1 MKKILVVLLS
11 LTLIFAFTGCTS
23 SNNGAAEDIE
33 IKTQEVV
40 TSNTDDNDDNI
51 SNTENAVENANEKD
65 YDFSSYENDIRNIT
79 KSVNNAKTSTNASE
93 NHEQFYA
100 LKKQVDA
107 VDDELDK
114 LDDEFEYAYQ
124 MKEISFETYKARE
137 RTIEKL
143 DFGLLSELVI
153 EELQTKAQEKNIEI
167 TLQKQDDLFMNGDQT
182 LILRMMMNLI
192 TNAINY
198 GKTNGHIHIILK
210 VENDQ
215 IVGEVKDDGIGIS
228 EEHLNKIWERFY
240 RNLALFTSLTTDDLR
255 LGIFRVTTLCN
266 ISILIIGIVFAFLS
280 AVDVITFSENGEKL
294 FAMVLLSCIMVFIGI
309 VSPKLPY
316 NRHTGLRLP
325 WTVRDEDTWK
335 IAHRILG
342 FISFPMVLLYIACAL
357 TISDFEIVSV
367 VTMLIWI
374 SIPGGISYI
383 YFYKKYHS
391 NKK

>member
-1 MKKILVVLLS
+1 MSQEEMAVKLNVVRQTVSKWEKGLSIPDADVLIEMANLLDVSVSQLLGIEESIHSNGNLAEELAELNEQLARKKQKEKLLYQANQKRGLILFVSFLS
-11 LTLIFAFTGCTS
+11 MMITMS
-23 SNNGAAEDIE
+23 VKN
-33 IKTQEVV
+33 EVV
-40 TSNTDDNDDNI
+40 SI
-51 SNTENAVENANEKD
+51 LMAG
-65 YDFSSYENDIRNIT
+65 IC
-79 KSVNNAKTSTNASE
+79 
-93 NHEQFYA
+93 
-100 LKKQVDA
+100 
-107 VDDELDK
+107 
-114 LDDEFEYAYQ
+114 
-124 MKEISFETYKARE
+124 M
-137 RTIEKL
+137 
-143 DFGLLSELVI
+143 
-153 EELQTKAQEKNIEI
+153 
-167 TLQKQDDLFMNGDQT
+167 
-182 LILRMMMNLI
+182 LI
-192 TNAINY
+192 A
-198 GKTNGHIHIILK
+198 G
-210 VENDQ
+210 
-215 IVGEVKDDGIGIS
+215 IV
-228 EEHLNKIWERFY
+228 LY

-255 LGIFRVTTLCN
+255 IGIFRVTTLCN

-280 AVDVITFSENGEKL
+280 AVDVINFSENGEKL

>member
-1 MKKILVVLLS
+1 MINENIKHFRKTRGMSQEEMAVKLNVVRQTVSKWEKGLSIPDADVLIEMANLLDVSVSQLLGIEESIHSNGNLAEELAELNEQLARKKQKEKLLYQANQKRGLILFVSFLS
-11 LTLIFAFTGCTS
+11 MMITMS
-23 SNNGAAEDIE
+23 VKN
-33 IKTQEVV
+33 EVV
-40 TSNTDDNDDNI
+40 SI
-51 SNTENAVENANEKD
+51 LMAG
-65 YDFSSYENDIRNIT
+65 IC
-79 KSVNNAKTSTNASE
+79 
-93 NHEQFYA
+93 
-100 LKKQVDA
+100 
-107 VDDELDK
+107 
-114 LDDEFEYAYQ
+114 
-124 MKEISFETYKARE
+124 M
-137 RTIEKL
+137 
-143 DFGLLSELVI
+143 
-153 EELQTKAQEKNIEI
+153 
-167 TLQKQDDLFMNGDQT
+167 
-182 LILRMMMNLI
+182 LIA
-192 TNAINY
+192 AIV
-198 GKTNGHIHIILK
+198 L
-210 VENDQ
+210 
-215 IVGEVKDDGIGIS
+215 
-228 EEHLNKIWERFY
+228 Y

-255 LGIFRVTTLCN
+255 IGIFRVTTLCN

-383 YFYKKYHS
+383 YFYKNTTVTKS
-391 NKK
+391 KKLSIKTQKVLVIK

>member
-1 MKKILVVLLS
+1 MSQEEMAVKLNVVRQTVSKWEKGLSVPDADVLIEMANLLDVSVSQLLGIEESIHSNGNLAEELAELNEQLARKKQKEKLLYQANQKRGLILFVTFLS
-11 LTLIFAFTGCTS
+11 MMITMS
-23 SNNGAAEDIE
+23 VKN
-33 IKTQEVV
+33 EVV
-40 TSNTDDNDDNI
+40 SI
-51 SNTENAVENANEKD
+51 LMAG
-65 YDFSSYENDIRNIT
+65 IC
-79 KSVNNAKTSTNASE
+79 
-93 NHEQFYA
+93 
-100 LKKQVDA
+100 
-107 VDDELDK
+107 
-114 LDDEFEYAYQ
+114 
-124 MKEISFETYKARE
+124 M
-137 RTIEKL
+137 
-143 DFGLLSELVI
+143 
-153 EELQTKAQEKNIEI
+153 
-167 TLQKQDDLFMNGDQT
+167 
-182 LILRMMMNLI
+182 LI
-192 TNAINY
+192 A
-198 GKTNGHIHIILK
+198 G
-210 VENDQ
+210 
-215 IVGEVKDDGIGIS
+215 IV
-228 EEHLNKIWERFY
+228 LY

>member
-1 MKKILVVLLS
+1 MINENIKHFRKTRGMSQEEMAVKLNVVRQTVSKWEKGLSVPDADVLIEMANLLDVSVSQLLGIEESIHSNGNLAEELAELNEQLARKKQKEKLLYRANQKRGLILFVIFLS
-11 LTLIFAFTGCTS
+11 MMITMS
-23 SNNGAAEDIE
+23 VKN
-33 IKTQEVV
+33 EVV
-40 TSNTDDNDDNI
+40 SI
-51 SNTENAVENANEKD
+51 LMAG
-65 YDFSSYENDIRNIT
+65 IC
-79 KSVNNAKTSTNASE
+79 
-93 NHEQFYA
+93 
-100 LKKQVDA
+100 
-107 VDDELDK
+107 
-114 LDDEFEYAYQ
+114 
-124 MKEISFETYKARE
+124 M
-137 RTIEKL
+137 
-143 DFGLLSELVI
+143 
-153 EELQTKAQEKNIEI
+153 
-167 TLQKQDDLFMNGDQT
+167 
-182 LILRMMMNLI
+182 LI
-192 TNAINY
+192 A
-198 GKTNGHIHIILK
+198 G
-210 VENDQ
+210 
-215 IVGEVKDDGIGIS
+215 IV
-228 EEHLNKIWERFY
+228 LY

-374 SIPGGISYI
+374 SIPGGISCFI
-383 YFYKKYHS
+383 SRNLFFDEDRCLHF
-391 NKK
+391 

>member
-1 MKKILVVLLS
+1 MSQEEMAVKLNVVRQTVSKWEKGLSIPDADVLIEMANLLDVSVSQLLGIEESIHSNGNLAEELAELNEQLARKKQKEKLLYQANQKRGLILFVSFLS
-11 LTLIFAFTGCTS
+11 MMITMS
-23 SNNGAAEDIE
+23 VKN
-33 IKTQEVV
+33 EVV
-40 TSNTDDNDDNI
+40 SI
-51 SNTENAVENANEKD
+51 LMAG
-65 YDFSSYENDIRNIT
+65 IC
-79 KSVNNAKTSTNASE
+79 
-93 NHEQFYA
+93 
-100 LKKQVDA
+100 
-107 VDDELDK
+107 
-114 LDDEFEYAYQ
+114 
-124 MKEISFETYKARE
+124 M
-137 RTIEKL
+137 
-143 DFGLLSELVI
+143 
-153 EELQTKAQEKNIEI
+153 
-167 TLQKQDDLFMNGDQT
+167 
-182 LILRMMMNLI
+182 LIA
-192 TNAINY
+192 AIV
-198 GKTNGHIHIILK
+198 L
-210 VENDQ
+210 
-215 IVGEVKDDGIGIS
+215 
-228 EEHLNKIWERFY
+228 Y

-255 LGIFRVTTLCN
+255 IGIFRVTTLCN

-367 VTMLIWI
+367 VTMLILI

>member
-1 MKKILVVLLS
+1 MSQEEMAVKLNVVRQTVSKWEKGLSIPDADVLIEMANLLDVSVSQLLGIEESIHSNGNLAEELAELNEQLARKKQKEKLLYQANQKRGLILFVTFLS
-11 LTLIFAFTGCTS
+11 MMITMS
-23 SNNGAAEDIE
+23 VKN
-33 IKTQEVV
+33 EVV
-40 TSNTDDNDDNI
+40 SI
-51 SNTENAVENANEKD
+51 LMAG
-65 YDFSSYENDIRNIT
+65 IC
-79 KSVNNAKTSTNASE
+79 
-93 NHEQFYA
+93 
-100 LKKQVDA
+100 
-107 VDDELDK
+107 
-114 LDDEFEYAYQ
+114 
-124 MKEISFETYKARE
+124 M
-137 RTIEKL
+137 
-143 DFGLLSELVI
+143 
-153 EELQTKAQEKNIEI
+153 
-167 TLQKQDDLFMNGDQT
+167 
-182 LILRMMMNLI
+182 LI
-192 TNAINY
+192 A
-198 GKTNGHIHIILK
+198 G
-210 VENDQ
+210 
-215 IVGEVKDDGIGIS
+215 IV
-228 EEHLNKIWERFY
+228 LY

>member
-1 MKKILVVLLS
+1 MSQEEMAVKLNVVRQTVSKWEKGLSVPDADVLIEMANLLDVSVSQLLGIEESIHSNGNLAEELAELNEQLARKKQKEKLLYRANQKRGLILFVIFLS
-11 LTLIFAFTGCTS
+11 MMITMS
-23 SNNGAAEDIE
+23 VKN
-33 IKTQEVV
+33 EVV
-40 TSNTDDNDDNI
+40 SI
-51 SNTENAVENANEKD
+51 LMAG
-65 YDFSSYENDIRNIT
+65 IC
-79 KSVNNAKTSTNASE
+79 
-93 NHEQFYA
+93 
-100 LKKQVDA
+100 
-107 VDDELDK
+107 
-114 LDDEFEYAYQ
+114 
-124 MKEISFETYKARE
+124 M
-137 RTIEKL
+137 
-143 DFGLLSELVI
+143 
-153 EELQTKAQEKNIEI
+153 
-167 TLQKQDDLFMNGDQT
+167 
-182 LILRMMMNLI
+182 LI
-192 TNAINY
+192 A
-198 GKTNGHIHIILK
+198 G
-210 VENDQ
+210 
-215 IVGEVKDDGIGIS
+215 IV
-228 EEHLNKIWERFY
+228 LY

>member
-1 MKKILVVLLS
+1 MINENIKHFRKTRGMSQEEMAVKLNVVRQTVSKWEKGLSIPDADVLIEMANLLDVSVSQLLGIEESIHSNGNLAEELAELNEQLARKKQKEKLLYQANQKRGLILFVTFLS
-11 LTLIFAFTGCTS
+11 MMITMS
-23 SNNGAAEDIE
+23 VKN
-33 IKTQEVV
+33 EVV
-40 TSNTDDNDDNI
+40 SI
-51 SNTENAVENANEKD
+51 LMAG
-65 YDFSSYENDIRNIT
+65 IC
-79 KSVNNAKTSTNASE
+79 
-93 NHEQFYA
+93 
-100 LKKQVDA
+100 
-107 VDDELDK
+107 
-114 LDDEFEYAYQ
+114 
-124 MKEISFETYKARE
+124 M
-137 RTIEKL
+137 
-143 DFGLLSELVI
+143 
-153 EELQTKAQEKNIEI
+153 
-167 TLQKQDDLFMNGDQT
+167 
-182 LILRMMMNLI
+182 LIA
-192 TNAINY
+192 AIV
-198 GKTNGHIHIILK
+198 L
-210 VENDQ
+210 
-215 IVGEVKDDGIGIS
+215 
-228 EEHLNKIWERFY
+228 Y

-255 LGIFRVTTLCN
+255 IGIFRVTTLCN

-383 YFYKKYHS
+383 YFYKNTTVTKS
-391 NKK
+391 KKLSIKT

>member
-1 MKKILVVLLS
+1 MINENIKHFRKTRGMSQEEMAVKLNVVRQTVSKWEKGLSIPDADVLIEMANLLDVSVSQLLGIEESIHSNGNLAEELAELNEQLARKKQKEKLLYQANQKRGLILFVSFLS
-11 LTLIFAFTGCTS
+11 MMITMS
-23 SNNGAAEDIE
+23 VKN
-33 IKTQEVV
+33 EVV
-40 TSNTDDNDDNI
+40 SI
-51 SNTENAVENANEKD
+51 LMAG
-65 YDFSSYENDIRNIT
+65 IC
-79 KSVNNAKTSTNASE
+79 
-93 NHEQFYA
+93 
-100 LKKQVDA
+100 
-107 VDDELDK
+107 
-114 LDDEFEYAYQ
+114 
-124 MKEISFETYKARE
+124 M
-137 RTIEKL
+137 
-143 DFGLLSELVI
+143 
-153 EELQTKAQEKNIEI
+153 
-167 TLQKQDDLFMNGDQT
+167 
-182 LILRMMMNLI
+182 LIA
-192 TNAINY
+192 AIV
-198 GKTNGHIHIILK
+198 L
-210 VENDQ
+210 
-215 IVGEVKDDGIGIS
+215 
-228 EEHLNKIWERFY
+228 Y

-255 LGIFRVTTLCN
+255 IGIFRVTTLCN

-383 YFYKKYHS
+383 SFYKKYHS
-391 NKK
+391 NKKKKAIH

>member
-1 MKKILVVLLS
+1 MSQEEMAVKLNVVRQTVSKWEKGLSIPDADVLIEMANLLDVSVSQLLGIEESIHSNGNLAEELAELNEQLARKKQKEKLLYQANQKRGLILFVSFLS
-11 LTLIFAFTGCTS
+11 MMITMS
-23 SNNGAAEDIE
+23 VKN
-33 IKTQEVV
+33 EVV
-40 TSNTDDNDDNI
+40 SI
-51 SNTENAVENANEKD
+51 LMAG
-65 YDFSSYENDIRNIT
+65 IC
-79 KSVNNAKTSTNASE
+79 
-93 NHEQFYA
+93 
-100 LKKQVDA
+100 
-107 VDDELDK
+107 
-114 LDDEFEYAYQ
+114 
-124 MKEISFETYKARE
+124 M
-137 RTIEKL
+137 
-143 DFGLLSELVI
+143 
-153 EELQTKAQEKNIEI
+153 
-167 TLQKQDDLFMNGDQT
+167 
-182 LILRMMMNLI
+182 LIA
-192 TNAINY
+192 AIV
-198 GKTNGHIHIILK
+198 L
-210 VENDQ
+210 
-215 IVGEVKDDGIGIS
+215 
-228 EEHLNKIWERFY
+228 Y

-255 LGIFRVTTLCN
+255 IGIFRVTTLCN

-280 AVDVITFSENGEKL
+280 AVDVINFSENGEKL

-391 NKK
+391 NEK

>member
-1 MKKILVVLLS
+1 MINENIKHFRKTKGMSQEEMAVKLNVVRQTVSKWEKGLSVPDADVLIEMANLLDVSVSQLLGIEESIHSNGNLAEELAELNEQLARKKQKEKLLYQANQKRGLILFVSFLS
-11 LTLIFAFTGCTS
+11 MMITMS
-23 SNNGAAEDIE
+23 VKN
-33 IKTQEVV
+33 EVV
-40 TSNTDDNDDNI
+40 SI
-51 SNTENAVENANEKD
+51 LMAG
-65 YDFSSYENDIRNIT
+65 IC
-79 KSVNNAKTSTNASE
+79 
-93 NHEQFYA
+93 
-100 LKKQVDA
+100 
-107 VDDELDK
+107 
-114 LDDEFEYAYQ
+114 
-124 MKEISFETYKARE
+124 M
-137 RTIEKL
+137 
-143 DFGLLSELVI
+143 
-153 EELQTKAQEKNIEI
+153 
-167 TLQKQDDLFMNGDQT
+167 
-182 LILRMMMNLI
+182 LIA
-192 TNAINY
+192 AIV
-198 GKTNGHIHIILK
+198 L
-210 VENDQ
+210 
-215 IVGEVKDDGIGIS
+215 
-228 EEHLNKIWERFY
+228 Y

-255 LGIFRVTTLCN
+255 IGIFRVTTLCN

-391 NKK
+391 NKKKKAIH

>member
-1 MKKILVVLLS
+1 MDLIKIGKYIAEKRKALGLTQKQLAEKLNMSDKSVSKWERGLSVPDADVLIEMANLLDVSVSQLLGIEESIHSNGNLAEELAELNEQLARKKQKEKLLYQANQKRGLILFVSFLS
-11 LTLIFAFTGCTS
+11 MMITMS
-23 SNNGAAEDIE
+23 VKN
-33 IKTQEVV
+33 EVV
-40 TSNTDDNDDNI
+40 SI
-51 SNTENAVENANEKD
+51 LMAGICMLIAV
-65 YDFSSYENDIRNIT
+65 
-79 KSVNNAKTSTNASE
+79 
-93 NHEQFYA
+93 
-100 LKKQVDA
+100 
-107 VDDELDK
+107 
-114 LDDEFEYAYQ
+114 
-124 MKEISFETYKARE
+124 
-137 RTIEKL
+137 
-143 DFGLLSELVI
+143 
-153 EELQTKAQEKNIEI
+153 
-167 TLQKQDDLFMNGDQT
+167 
-182 LILRMMMNLI
+182 
-192 TNAINY
+192 
-198 GKTNGHIHIILK
+198 
-210 VENDQ
+210 
-215 IVGEVKDDGIGIS
+215 IV
-228 EEHLNKIWERFY
+228 LY

-255 LGIFRVTTLCN
+255 IGIFRVTTLCN

>member
-1 MKKILVVLLS
+1 MINENIKHFRKTRGMSQEEMAVKLNVVRQTVSKWEKGLSIPDADVLIEMANLLDVSVSQLLGIEESIHSNGNWAEELAELNEQLARKKQKEKLLYQANQKRGLILFVSFLS
-11 LTLIFAFTGCTS
+11 MMITMS
-23 SNNGAAEDIE
+23 VKN
-33 IKTQEVV
+33 EVV
-40 TSNTDDNDDNI
+40 SI
-51 SNTENAVENANEKD
+51 LMAG
-65 YDFSSYENDIRNIT
+65 IC
-79 KSVNNAKTSTNASE
+79 
-93 NHEQFYA
+93 
-100 LKKQVDA
+100 
-107 VDDELDK
+107 
-114 LDDEFEYAYQ
+114 
-124 MKEISFETYKARE
+124 M
-137 RTIEKL
+137 
-143 DFGLLSELVI
+143 
-153 EELQTKAQEKNIEI
+153 
-167 TLQKQDDLFMNGDQT
+167 
-182 LILRMMMNLI
+182 LIA
-192 TNAINY
+192 AIV
-198 GKTNGHIHIILK
+198 L
-210 VENDQ
+210 
-215 IVGEVKDDGIGIS
+215 
-228 EEHLNKIWERFY
+228 Y

-255 LGIFRVTTLCN
+255 IGIFRVTTLCN

-391 NKK
+391 NKKKKAIH

>member
-1 MKKILVVLLS
+1 MSQEEMAVKLNVVRQTVSKWEKGLSIPDADVLIEMANLLDVSVSQLLGIEESIHSNGNLADELAELNEQLARKKQKEKLLYQANQKRGLILFVSFLS
-11 LTLIFAFTGCTS
+11 MMITMS
-23 SNNGAAEDIE
+23 VKN
-33 IKTQEVV
+33 EVV
-40 TSNTDDNDDNI
+40 SI
-51 SNTENAVENANEKD
+51 LMAG
-65 YDFSSYENDIRNIT
+65 IC
-79 KSVNNAKTSTNASE
+79 
-93 NHEQFYA
+93 
-100 LKKQVDA
+100 
-107 VDDELDK
+107 
-114 LDDEFEYAYQ
+114 
-124 MKEISFETYKARE
+124 M
-137 RTIEKL
+137 
-143 DFGLLSELVI
+143 
-153 EELQTKAQEKNIEI
+153 
-167 TLQKQDDLFMNGDQT
+167 
-182 LILRMMMNLI
+182 LIA
-192 TNAINY
+192 AIV
-198 GKTNGHIHIILK
+198 L
-210 VENDQ
+210 
-215 IVGEVKDDGIGIS
+215 
-228 EEHLNKIWERFY
+228 Y

-255 LGIFRVTTLCN
+255 IGIFRVTTLCN

-357 TISDFEIVSV
+357 TISDFEIVSS

-391 NKK
+391 NEK

>member
-1 MKKILVVLLS
+1 MSQEEMAVKLNVVRQTVSKWEKGLSIPDADVLIEMANLLDVSVSQLLGIEESIHSNGNLAEELAELNEQLARKKQKEKLLYQANQKRGLILFVTFLS
-11 LTLIFAFTGCTS
+11 MMITMS
-23 SNNGAAEDIE
+23 VKN
-33 IKTQEVV
+33 EVV
-40 TSNTDDNDDNI
+40 SI
-51 SNTENAVENANEKD
+51 LMAG
-65 YDFSSYENDIRNIT
+65 IC
-79 KSVNNAKTSTNASE
+79 
-93 NHEQFYA
+93 
-100 LKKQVDA
+100 
-107 VDDELDK
+107 
-114 LDDEFEYAYQ
+114 
-124 MKEISFETYKARE
+124 M
-137 RTIEKL
+137 
-143 DFGLLSELVI
+143 
-153 EELQTKAQEKNIEI
+153 
-167 TLQKQDDLFMNGDQT
+167 
-182 LILRMMMNLI
+182 LI
-192 TNAINY
+192 A
-198 GKTNGHIHIILK
+198 G
-210 VENDQ
+210 
-215 IVGEVKDDGIGIS
+215 IV
-228 EEHLNKIWERFY
+228 LY

-255 LGIFRVTTLCN
+255 LGIFHVTTLCN

>member
-1 MKKILVVLLS
+1 MSQEEMAVKLNVVRQTVSKWEKGLSIPDADVLIEMANLLDVSVSQLLGIEESIHSNGNLAEELAELNEQLVRKKQKEKLLYQANQKRGLILFVTFLS
-11 LTLIFAFTGCTS
+11 MMITMS
-23 SNNGAAEDIE
+23 VKN
-33 IKTQEVV
+33 EVV
-40 TSNTDDNDDNI
+40 SI
-51 SNTENAVENANEKD
+51 LMAG
-65 YDFSSYENDIRNIT
+65 IC
-79 KSVNNAKTSTNASE
+79 
-93 NHEQFYA
+93 
-100 LKKQVDA
+100 
-107 VDDELDK
+107 
-114 LDDEFEYAYQ
+114 
-124 MKEISFETYKARE
+124 M
-137 RTIEKL
+137 
-143 DFGLLSELVI
+143 
-153 EELQTKAQEKNIEI
+153 
-167 TLQKQDDLFMNGDQT
+167 
-182 LILRMMMNLI
+182 LI
-192 TNAINY
+192 A
-198 GKTNGHIHIILK
+198 G
-210 VENDQ
+210 
-215 IVGEVKDDGIGIS
+215 IV
-228 EEHLNKIWERFY
+228 LY

>member
-1 MKKILVVLLS
+1 MAVKLNVVRQTVSKWEKGLSIPDADVLIEMANLLDVSVSQLLGIEESIHSNGNLAEELAELNEQLARKKQKEKLLYQANQKRGLILFVSFLS
-11 LTLIFAFTGCTS
+11 MMITMS
-23 SNNGAAEDIE
+23 VKN
-33 IKTQEVV
+33 EVV
-40 TSNTDDNDDNI
+40 SI
-51 SNTENAVENANEKD
+51 LMAG
-65 YDFSSYENDIRNIT
+65 IC
-79 KSVNNAKTSTNASE
+79 
-93 NHEQFYA
+93 
-100 LKKQVDA
+100 
-107 VDDELDK
+107 
-114 LDDEFEYAYQ
+114 
-124 MKEISFETYKARE
+124 M
-137 RTIEKL
+137 
-143 DFGLLSELVI
+143 
-153 EELQTKAQEKNIEI
+153 
-167 TLQKQDDLFMNGDQT
+167 
-182 LILRMMMNLI
+182 LIA
-192 TNAINY
+192 AIV
-198 GKTNGHIHIILK
+198 L
-210 VENDQ
+210 
-215 IVGEVKDDGIGIS
+215 
-228 EEHLNKIWERFY
+228 Y

-255 LGIFRVTTLCN
+255 IGIFRVTTLCN

-357 TISDFEIVSV
+357 TISDFEIVSS

>member
-1 MKKILVVLLS
+1 MSQEEMAVKLNVVRQTVSKWEKGLSVPDADVLIEMANLLDVSVSQLLGIEESIHSNGNLAEELAELNEQLARKKQKEKLLYQANQKRGLILFVIFLS
-11 LTLIFAFTGCTS
+11 MMITMS
-23 SNNGAAEDIE
+23 VKN
-33 IKTQEVV
+33 EVV
-40 TSNTDDNDDNI
+40 SI
-51 SNTENAVENANEKD
+51 LMAG
-65 YDFSSYENDIRNIT
+65 IC
-79 KSVNNAKTSTNASE
+79 
-93 NHEQFYA
+93 
-100 LKKQVDA
+100 
-107 VDDELDK
+107 
-114 LDDEFEYAYQ
+114 
-124 MKEISFETYKARE
+124 M
-137 RTIEKL
+137 
-143 DFGLLSELVI
+143 
-153 EELQTKAQEKNIEI
+153 
-167 TLQKQDDLFMNGDQT
+167 
-182 LILRMMMNLI
+182 LI
-192 TNAINY
+192 A
-198 GKTNGHIHIILK
+198 G
-210 VENDQ
+210 
-215 IVGEVKDDGIGIS
+215 IV
-228 EEHLNKIWERFY
+228 LY

>member
-1 MKKILVVLLS
+1 MSQEEMAVKLNVVRQTVSKWEKGLSIPDADVLIEMANLLDVSVSQLLGIEESIHSNGNLAEELAELNEQLARKKQKEKLLYQANQKRGLILFVSFLFMMITMSVK
-11 LTLIFAFTGCTS
+11 
-23 SNNGAAEDIE
+23 N
-33 IKTQEVV
+33 EVV
-40 TSNTDDNDDNI
+40 SI
-51 SNTENAVENANEKD
+51 LMAG
-65 YDFSSYENDIRNIT
+65 IC
-79 KSVNNAKTSTNASE
+79 
-93 NHEQFYA
+93 
-100 LKKQVDA
+100 
-107 VDDELDK
+107 
-114 LDDEFEYAYQ
+114 
-124 MKEISFETYKARE
+124 M
-137 RTIEKL
+137 
-143 DFGLLSELVI
+143 
-153 EELQTKAQEKNIEI
+153 
-167 TLQKQDDLFMNGDQT
+167 
-182 LILRMMMNLI
+182 LIA
-192 TNAINY
+192 AIV
-198 GKTNGHIHIILK
+198 L
-210 VENDQ
+210 
-215 IVGEVKDDGIGIS
+215 
-228 EEHLNKIWERFY
+228 Y

-255 LGIFRVTTLCN
+255 IGIFRVTTLCN

-280 AVDVITFSENGEKL
+280 AVDVINFSENGEKL

>member
-1 MKKILVVLLS
+1 MSQEEMAVKLNVVRQTVSKWEKGLSIPDADVLIEMANLLDVSVSQLLGIEESIHSNGNLAEELAELNEQLARKKQKEKLLYQANQKRGLILFVSFLS
-11 LTLIFAFTGCTS
+11 MMITMS
-23 SNNGAAEDIE
+23 VKN
-33 IKTQEVV
+33 EVV
-40 TSNTDDNDDNI
+40 SI
-51 SNTENAVENANEKD
+51 LMAG
-65 YDFSSYENDIRNIT
+65 IC
-79 KSVNNAKTSTNASE
+79 
-93 NHEQFYA
+93 
-100 LKKQVDA
+100 
-107 VDDELDK
+107 
-114 LDDEFEYAYQ
+114 
-124 MKEISFETYKARE
+124 M
-137 RTIEKL
+137 
-143 DFGLLSELVI
+143 
-153 EELQTKAQEKNIEI
+153 
-167 TLQKQDDLFMNGDQT
+167 
-182 LILRMMMNLI
+182 LI
-192 TNAINY
+192 A
-198 GKTNGHIHIILK
+198 G
-210 VENDQ
+210 
-215 IVGEVKDDGIGIS
+215 IV
-228 EEHLNKIWERFY
+228 LY

-255 LGIFRVTTLCN
+255 IGIFRVTTLCN

>member
-1 MKKILVVLLS
+1 MSQEELAVKLNVVRQTVSKWEKGLSIPDADVLIEMANLLDVSVSQLLGIEESIHSNGNLAEELAELNEQLARKKQKEKLLYQANQKRGLILFVTFLS
-11 LTLIFAFTGCTS
+11 MMITMS
-23 SNNGAAEDIE
+23 VKN
-33 IKTQEVV
+33 EVV
-40 TSNTDDNDDNI
+40 SI
-51 SNTENAVENANEKD
+51 LMAG
-65 YDFSSYENDIRNIT
+65 IC
-79 KSVNNAKTSTNASE
+79 
-93 NHEQFYA
+93 
-100 LKKQVDA
+100 
-107 VDDELDK
+107 
-114 LDDEFEYAYQ
+114 
-124 MKEISFETYKARE
+124 M
-137 RTIEKL
+137 
-143 DFGLLSELVI
+143 
-153 EELQTKAQEKNIEI
+153 
-167 TLQKQDDLFMNGDQT
+167 
-182 LILRMMMNLI
+182 LI
-192 TNAINY
+192 A
-198 GKTNGHIHIILK
+198 G
-210 VENDQ
+210 
-215 IVGEVKDDGIGIS
+215 IV
-228 EEHLNKIWERFY
+228 LY

-280 AVDVITFSENGEKL
+280 AVDVITFSENGVKL

>member
-1 MKKILVVLLS
+1 MINENIKHFRKTRGMSQEEMAVKLNVVRQTVSKWEKGLSIPDADVLIEMANLLDVSVSQLLGIEESIHSNGNLAEELAELNEQLARKKQKEKLLYQANQKRGLILFVTFLS
-11 LTLIFAFTGCTS
+11 MMITMS
-23 SNNGAAEDIE
+23 VKN
-33 IKTQEVV
+33 EVV
-40 TSNTDDNDDNI
+40 SI
-51 SNTENAVENANEKD
+51 LMAG
-65 YDFSSYENDIRNIT
+65 IC
-79 KSVNNAKTSTNASE
+79 
-93 NHEQFYA
+93 
-100 LKKQVDA
+100 
-107 VDDELDK
+107 
-114 LDDEFEYAYQ
+114 
-124 MKEISFETYKARE
+124 M
-137 RTIEKL
+137 
-143 DFGLLSELVI
+143 
-153 EELQTKAQEKNIEI
+153 
-167 TLQKQDDLFMNGDQT
+167 
-182 LILRMMMNLI
+182 LI
-192 TNAINY
+192 A
-198 GKTNGHIHIILK
+198 G
-210 VENDQ
+210 
-215 IVGEVKDDGIGIS
+215 IV
-228 EEHLNKIWERFY
+228 LY

-255 LGIFRVTTLCN
+255 IGIFRVTTLCN

-316 NRHTGLRLP
+316 NRHIGLRLP

>member
-1 MKKILVVLLS
+1 MINENIKHFRKTRGMSQEEMAVKLNVVRQTVSKWEKGLSVPDADVLIEMANLLDVSVSQLLGIEESIHSNGNLAEELAELNEQLARKKQKEKLLYQANQKRGLILFVSFLS
-11 LTLIFAFTGCTS
+11 MMITMS
-23 SNNGAAEDIE
+23 VKN
-33 IKTQEVV
+33 EVV
-40 TSNTDDNDDNI
+40 SI
-51 SNTENAVENANEKD
+51 LMAG
-65 YDFSSYENDIRNIT
+65 IC
-79 KSVNNAKTSTNASE
+79 
-93 NHEQFYA
+93 
-100 LKKQVDA
+100 
-107 VDDELDK
+107 
-114 LDDEFEYAYQ
+114 
-124 MKEISFETYKARE
+124 M
-137 RTIEKL
+137 
-143 DFGLLSELVI
+143 
-153 EELQTKAQEKNIEI
+153 
-167 TLQKQDDLFMNGDQT
+167 
-182 LILRMMMNLI
+182 LIA
-192 TNAINY
+192 AIV
-198 GKTNGHIHIILK
+198 L
-210 VENDQ
+210 
-215 IVGEVKDDGIGIS
+215 
-228 EEHLNKIWERFY
+228 Y

-255 LGIFRVTTLCN
+255 IGIFRVTTLCN

-316 NRHTGLRLP
+316 NRQTGLRLP

>member
-1 MKKILVVLLS
+1 MINENIKHFRKTRGMSQEEMAVKLNVVRQTVSKWEKGLSIPDADVLIEMANLLDVSVSQLLGIEESIHSNGNLAEELAELNEQLARKKQKEKLLYQANQKRGLILFVSFLS
-11 LTLIFAFTGCTS
+11 MMITMS
-23 SNNGAAEDIE
+23 VKN
-33 IKTQEVV
+33 EVV
-40 TSNTDDNDDNI
+40 SI
-51 SNTENAVENANEKD
+51 LMAG
-65 YDFSSYENDIRNIT
+65 IC
-79 KSVNNAKTSTNASE
+79 
-93 NHEQFYA
+93 
-100 LKKQVDA
+100 
-107 VDDELDK
+107 
-114 LDDEFEYAYQ
+114 
-124 MKEISFETYKARE
+124 M
-137 RTIEKL
+137 
-143 DFGLLSELVI
+143 
-153 EELQTKAQEKNIEI
+153 
-167 TLQKQDDLFMNGDQT
+167 
-182 LILRMMMNLI
+182 LIA
-192 TNAINY
+192 AIV
-198 GKTNGHIHIILK
+198 L
-210 VENDQ
+210 
-215 IVGEVKDDGIGIS
+215 
-228 EEHLNKIWERFY
+228 Y

-255 LGIFRVTTLCN
+255 IGIFRVTTLCN

-316 NRHTGLRLP
+316 NRRTGLRLP